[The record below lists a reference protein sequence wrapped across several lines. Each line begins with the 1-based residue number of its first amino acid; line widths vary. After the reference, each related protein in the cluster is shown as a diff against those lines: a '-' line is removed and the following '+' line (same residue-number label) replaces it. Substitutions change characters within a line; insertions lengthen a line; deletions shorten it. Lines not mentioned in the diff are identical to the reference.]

1 MQAAAFGTAANVAG
15 TGLQTA
21 AFSGIKDAI
30 FGPKPGW
37 AVTLIYALVFGI
49 AVTLI
54 LITVDHFVPFL
65 PFNPSGKGPSALAR
79 SGKKFWSS
87 VETDTE
93 NLVVST
99 ADSPTKLAANWS
111 ASVQLIIA
119 DSRNPNP
126 MSGTFRHILHRGSNP
141 VGISTSTSGST
152 GQAGIQPTD
161 LPSDTEPSYK
171 QMGLP
176 QIMNPGVFLDKYK
189 NDIHIFMHTRGL
201 EKGEHALWLES
212 MTIEDLPLNTPITLG
227 LVCNGKQLDVYVN
240 CRLYSSMLLKGTP
253 YLPKADNQWF
263 GRYGTAPFTGLVKN
277 LTLWSSQLGSSD
289 YIGVCRQGSF
299 KGTELPT
306 TCATKSSSPV
316 ETALH
321 SLAETAAGGEE
332 VTADTVVTDLLP
344 IFSGGNKQ

>member
-1 MQAAAFGTAANVAG
+1 MQAAAAFGTAANVAG

-21 AFSGIKDAI
+21 AFGGIKDAI

-37 AVTLIYALVFGI
+37 AVTLIYAIVFGI
-49 AVTLI
+49 VVTLI
-54 LITVDHFVPFL
+54 LITVDNFVPFL
-65 PFNPSGKGPSALAR
+65 PFNPAGKGPSALAR
-79 SGKKFWSS
+79 SGKTFWKS
-87 VETDTE
+87 VEADTE
-93 NLVVST
+93 NLVVSS
-99 ADSPTKLAANWS
+99 ADSPTTLAANWS
-111 ASVQLIIA
+111 ASAQLIIA

-126 MSGTFRHILHRGSNP
+126 MSGNFRHILHRGSNP
-141 VGISTSTSGST
+141 VGISTTTSGST

-161 LPSDTEPSYK
+161 LPPDTEPSYTE
-171 QMGLP
+171 MGLP

-189 NDIHIFMHTRGL
+189 NDIHIFIHTRGL
-201 EKGEHALWLES
+201 EEGQHVLWLES
-212 MTIEDLPLNTPITLG
+212 MTIEDLPLNAPITLG

-263 GRYGTAPFTGLVKN
+263 GRYGTSPFTGLVKN

-306 TCATKSSSPV
+306 SCAAKSTPPLQSMM
-316 ETALH
+316 T
-321 SLAETAAGGEE
+321 SLIETAAGGGEI
-332 VTADTVVTDLLP
+332 TAGTVASSLISSMGV
-344 IFSGGNKQ
+344 KV